1 MEIILN
7 ERVLNDD
14 TLHVAPEGHAYK
26 KRYPFMVVY
35 WTFASAWSD
44 REHVL
49 YAKTAENA
57 LKRYKRLTKRD
68 IDEDTVY
75 NCLAC
80 I

>member
-7 ERVLNDD
+7 ELVLNDD
-14 TLHVAPEGHAYK
+14 TLHVAPEGYAYK

-35 WTFASAWSD
+35 WTFANPWSD
-44 REHVL
+44 HKHVFF
-49 YAKTAENA
+49 AKTVENA

-68 IDEDTVY
+68 VDKYTVY
-75 NCLAC
+75 DCLAC

>member
-7 ERVLNDD
+7 ELVLNDD
-14 TLHVAPEGHAYK
+14 TLHVATEGHAYK

-44 REHVL
+44 RKHVF
-49 YAKTAENA
+49 YAKTVENA
-57 LKRYKRLTKRD
+57 LKRYKRLTKRN
-68 IDEDTVY
+68 IDKDMVY
-75 NCLAC
+75 DCLAC